1 MRLIPGTRLELVRC
15 TGCGWVQI
23 LNGWGCGRCG
33 GKVEE
38 LFGEPDPVAAEPS
51 QVSLFGKAS

>member
-15 TGCGWVQI
+15 TDCAWEQI

-38 LFGEPDPVAAEPS
+38 LPALPVLAPK
-51 QVSLFGKAS
+51 SLAGPR